1 MSTITINLLTDDILS
16 RFKIGK
22 ILGFGGFGKVY
33 EGKRLADG
41 LEV

>member
-1 MSTITINLLTDDILS
+1 MSTITINLLTDSILS
-16 RFKIGK
+16 RFKIGE
-22 ILGFGGFGKVY
+22 ILGFGEFCKVY